1 MIEEVEMENNHMKT
15 RQNVQYEQ
23 FVPHREQQSCDE
35 KDQLATAVCV
45 CGCSLLCKLHTVC
58 R

>member
-1 MIEEVEMENNHMKT
+1 MENNHMKT

-35 KDQLATAVCV
+35 KDQLATAVFV
-45 CGCSLLCKLHTVC
+45 CGCSLLCKLHTV
-58 R
+58 RR